1 MSAGGKAPVR
11 SVRLRITGRVQ
22 GVGYRAWA
30 VETARRLGLRGW
42 VRNRADGSV
51 EALVTGDEDAVA
63 TMIEACRDGPFAARV
78 AEVAVSEA
86 EDDGSTG
93 FTPKPTV

>member
-1 MSAGGKAPVR
+1 MR

-30 VETARRLGLRGW
+30 IATAARLGLRGW

-51 EALVTGDEDAVA
+51 EALVTGDEASVAV
-63 TMIEACRDGPFAARV
+63 MVEACRDGPFAARV
-78 AEVAVSEA
+78 ADVAVTEA
-86 EDDGSTG
+86 TDDGSEG
-93 FTPKPTV
+93 FTPRPTA